1 MNEAVLRRSA
11 VEKAPLLVLAISVAT
26 LAAAYGS
33 QYLGGLEPCQLCLYQ
48 RWPWWAAIG
57 LSGLAVLPTLP
68 AAGQRTL
75 LLLAGI
81 VILGGAAI
89 ALFHVG
95 VEQKWWAGPASCGG
109 GGQVP
114 ASLQDLQDMM
124 QKRVVPCDTPAW
136 TLLGVSMAGYNALL
150 SLAVGAG
157 AVFAGIAALR
167 RGQAGQRR

>member
-11 VEKAPLLVLAISVAT
+11 VEKAPLLVLAIAAAT

-48 RWPWWAAIG
+48 RWPWWAALA
-57 LSGLAVLPTLP
+57 LSGIAALP
-68 AAGQRTL
+68 APPAAVQRTL
-75 LLLAGI
+75 LLLAGV

-95 VEQKWWAGPASCGG
+95 VEQKWWAGPAICGG

-114 ASLQDLQDMM
+114 TSLQDLQAMM
-124 QKRVVPCDTPAW
+124 KRRAVPCDTPAW
-136 TLLGVSMAGYNALL
+136 MLLGVSMAGYNALL
-150 SLAVGAG
+150 SLAVGVG
-157 AVFAGIAALR
+157 AVFAGIAAAR
-167 RGQAGQRR
+167 RARTG